1 MGAEEFHWGTV
12 SDIQDM
18 TTMTTHATKLNHK
31 NGDKTLHEDLLSNGQ
46 EKIGKS
52 IWHIWKIKIFHTLKN
67 ESR

>member
-46 EKIGKS
+46 EKIG
-52 IWHIWKIKIFHTLKN
+52 IRVFGIFGK
-67 ESR
+67 